1 MAAEFRSDVLET
13 SQVRIFSVHGDVAGA
28 GFLVAADLV
37 CTCAHVVEEALDLP
51 APVDEAPGG
60 SVNLDFPLLSARPS
74 ARASVVSWRH
84 GRADVALLRL
94 DRPVEGAR
102 PVGLVDGAEVW
113 EHPFRAFGHPNGADH
128 GVWVRGT
135 LRAGMAAGLL
145 QMEAHLPGPRVTEG
159 FSGSPVWD
167 DVQGGVVG
175 MTVAAHRGA
184 STAYLLPSAD
194 LIDEHTMPARCPF
207 QGLEPFTEEQS
218 QFFHG
223 RDTDTT
229 RVLEALDQRLVVL
242 VVGPSGCGK
251 SSLVGAGVLP
261 RLRDQGAGV
270 SELRPVP
277 GARATSVLAH
287 VLTDVLEPGLGE
299 IEHLVRTEELA
310 WLLADG
316 PDVLAALRERI
327 LARGPSAGHVL
338 FVDQFEEYARAV
350 PAEACELFGMLSGLV
365 GRRGAAALRV
375 VATARPDSLDALV
388 TVDSSDVV
396 SDAVQFLAPLSDDDL
411 KRAVTGPVD
420 AVPGLWFEP
429 GLPERIVADA
439 GDEPGR
445 MPLVQFAL
453 TELWHQRSNS
463 MLTHAAYDAFGRIAG
478 ALAGHADGVYG
489 KLTRQQQELAPRL
502 FAQLA
507 RPGDGDTFVRRPAR
521 TTDLAPDLLALVREL
536 TRSGRLLVL
545 SHAPGESGQ
554 EEIVDLAHEAL
565 TELWPLLRTWLV
577 ESRDFR
583 AWQEQLRADVGRW
596 QARKSDPAR
605 LLSGVDL
612 AEADLKLK
620 GHSQDVSAE
629 ERTYIQLSHRHS
641 RRRIRV
647 RRAAVGVL
655 AVLTVLSVV
664 LALSTW
670 RGLQRAEQQLRFQ
683 AAGLLAQA
691 SEARPPDDPATA
703 LQLALAAYNARPT
716 ATTRQVLL
724 SQYVRGQHLLAS
736 HPSVWKGRATDMT
749 STPDG
754 RVLVVTSTRSSDNPR
769 FTVVTDAL
777 SGTPRARELS
787 GVPKGLVH
795 DQALS
800 PDGRFFA
807 ASSSSDVVLLWRLD
821 SSFRPEPLSVAHPS
835 AGTVNGTLDFSS
847 DSKRLLLTMKP
858 SGSCAPLPKC
868 PPAFAEAWETRSGAR
883 IRVPEGLVPE
893 RGVQQAAFTSDPDSV
908 ATVGYTPGVEDLRIE
923 IRDLHTSRLRYT
935 ATVDDNLSSGIRLRA
950 GGELLIRQEGDDSYS
965 QPLGAAPGR
974 RVELPDVDVIG
985 SMDST
990 QRFHISPG
998 DSSNGTDAGL
1008 YDEPILTDLSTGQ
1021 AHIARIPSARDTN
1034 LSSAGLAVVPRDDG
1048 EVVVLAPLG
1057 TALMIVRAERYDRKQ
1072 FTVTDSNAAS
1082 SVSPD
1087 GRLMAIADQRSLQV
1101 VEASGERRQSVP
1113 LPFID
1118 DAPSW
1123 MLSWTAD
1130 SRRVVV
1136 WSRGGNLLAAYPAG
1150 SLKDKVPLDGA
1161 LPGAKA
1167 AAKAEAHQGG
1177 EVEEVAALGGSE
1189 IALLTIDGRLARVD
1203 AANGA
1208 LLTRPV
1214 PAHPDPDRS
1223 GIGTLDDIF
1232 TQGRL
1237 VPRPHHPGQ
1246 VVAVTRRGAAFG
1258 DILLWDLR
1266 TPRHIRTL
1274 TGLPIAATFTS
1285 SDDPSPGPLVF
1296 DERGSR
1302 LAVETS
1308 GRNVRVWDVDRDKQ
1322 LPGSAISSLDGY
1334 VIGVDAEDRVLTYK
1348 EGRVTIHDLTD
1359 AGNSTTLNVPEGAV
1373 ASVRGNRLEVLLGGV
1388 RGSFTLRRRTFD
1400 LRPEA
1405 QFSAL
1410 CKLADRDY
1418 TPAERE
1424 LLPDGTPAQPP
1435 CT

>member
-1 MAAEFRSDVLET
+1 MAVEFRSDVLGT
-13 SQVRIFSVHGDVAGA
+13 SQVRIFSVDGDVAGA

-37 CTCAHVVEEALDLP
+37 CTCAHVVEEAMDLP
-51 APVDEAPGG
+51 APMGEAPGG
-60 SVNLDFPLLSARPS
+60 SVNLDFPLLSGRPS
-74 ARASVVSWRH
+74 ARAGVVSWRH
-84 GRADVALLRL
+84 GGADVALLRL
-94 DRPVEGAR
+94 ERPVEGAR
-102 PVGLVDGAEVW
+102 PVGLVDGTEVW
-113 EHPFRAFGHPNGADH
+113 GHTFRAFGHPDGADH

-135 LRAGMAAGLL
+135 LRAGMAAGLV

-167 DVQGGVVG
+167 DAQGGVVG
-175 MTVAAHRGA
+175 MTVAAHRGE

-194 LIDEHTMPARCPF
+194 LIDERIMPACCPF

-229 RVLEALDQRLVVL
+229 RVLEALDQRPVVL

-261 RLRDQGAGV
+261 RLREQGAGV

-299 IEHLVRTEELA
+299 IEHLVRAEELA

-350 PAEACELFGMLSGLV
+350 PGEARELFRMLSGLA

-388 TVDSSDVV
+388 TVSTSDVV
-396 SDAVQFLAPLSDDDL
+396 SDAVRFLAPLSDDDL
-411 KRAVTGPVD
+411 KRAVTAPVD

-453 TELWHQRSNS
+453 TELWHQRSSS
-463 MLTHAAYDAFGRIAG
+463 MLTHAAYDAFGGIAG
-478 ALAGHADGVYG
+478 ALAKHADGVHA
-489 KLTRQQQELAPRL
+489 KLTRKQQELAPRL

-521 TTDLAPDLLALVREL
+521 ITDLAPELLELVREL
-536 TRSGRLLVL
+536 TQSGRLLVL
-545 SHAPGESGQ
+545 SHAPGESGR

-596 QARKSDPAR
+596 LAQRSDPAR
-605 LLSGVDL
+605 LLSGADL

-647 RRAAVGVL
+647 RRTVEGVL
-655 AVLTVLSVV
+655 AVLTVLSVI
-664 LALSTW
+664 LAVSTW

-703 LQLALAAYNARPT
+703 LQLALAAYNSRPT

-724 SQYVRGQHLLAS
+724 NQYVRGQHLLAS

-754 RVLVVTSTRSSDNPR
+754 RVLVVKSTRSSDNPR
-769 FTVVTDAL
+769 YTVVTDTL

-795 DQALS
+795 ERALS

-807 ASSSSDVVLLWRLD
+807 AASSSDVVLLWRLD
-821 SSFRPEPLSVAHPS
+821 DSLRPEPLSIAHPT
-835 AGTVNGTLDFSS
+835 AGDVNTTLDFSS
-847 DSKRLLLTMKP
+847 DSKQLLLTVKP
-858 SGSCAPLPKC
+858 SGKCSPLPKC
-868 PPAFAEAWETRSGAR
+868 PPPFAEAWETESGTR
-883 IRVPEGLVPE
+883 IHVPDGLVPE
-893 RGVQQAAFTSDPDSV
+893 RGVQEAAFTSDPDSV
-908 ATVGYTPGVEDLRIE
+908 ATISDPDLGHKTLE
-923 IRDLHTSRLRYT
+923 IRDLRTSRLRYT
-935 ATVDDNLSSGIRLRA
+935 STIKDNLSSSFRLAA
-950 GGELLIRQEGDDSYS
+950 GGELLVGLNGDNAYS
-965 QPLGAAPGR
+965 QPLGTTPGR
-974 RVELPDVDVIG
+974 RTELLAVRWG
-985 SMDST
+985 ADST
-990 QRFHISPG
+990 QRFHISSD

-1008 YDEPILTDLSTGQ
+1008 YDEPILTDLGTGQ
-1021 AHIARIPSARDTN
+1021 THIARIPSARDTE
-1034 LSSAGLAVVPRDDG
+1034 LSDAGFAVVPRDDG
-1048 EVVVLAPLG
+1048 GTAVLVPLG
-1057 TALMIVRAERYDRKQ
+1057 TALMVVRAERYDRKR

-1087 GRLMAIADQRSLQV
+1087 SRFMAIADQRSLRV
-1101 VEASGERRQSVP
+1101 VDSSGARQSVP

-1123 MLSWTAD
+1123 TLSWTAD

-1167 AAKAEAHQGG
+1167 AEKEEGNQGG

-1189 IALLTIDGRLARVD
+1189 IALLTVDGRLARVD

-1223 GIGTLDDIF
+1223 GMGTLDDIF
-1232 TQGRL
+1232 TGGRL

-1246 VVAVTRRGAAFG
+1246 VAAVTRRGAAFG

-1266 TPRHIRTL
+1266 APRHIATL
-1274 TGLPIAATFTS
+1274 SGLAISAPFVS
-1285 SDDPSPGPLVF
+1285 SDDPPTSPLVF

-1302 LAVETS
+1302 LAVKNS
-1308 GRNVRVWDVDRDKQ
+1308 GGKVRVWDVDRGKQ
-1322 LPGSAISSLDGY
+1322 LSGSAPSSWDGY
-1334 VIGVDAEDRVLTYK
+1334 VVGVGAGDRVLTYK

-1359 AGNSTTLNVPEGAV
+1359 AGNSTTLNVPDEAV
-1373 ASVRGNRLEVLLGGV
+1373 ASVRGNRLEVFLGGV
-1388 RGSFTLRRRTFD
+1388 QESFTLRRRTFD

-1405 QFSAL
+1405 QFRAL
-1410 CKLADRDY
+1410 CDVAARDY

-1424 LLPDGTPAQPP
+1424 LLPDGTPAQLP

>member
-1 MAAEFRSDVLET
+1 MAAEIRSDVLET

-60 SVNLDFPLLSARPS
+60 SVNLDFPLLSAHPS

-84 GRADVALLRL
+84 GGADVALLRL
-94 DRPVEGAR
+94 ERPVEGAR
-102 PVGLVDGAEVW
+102 PVGLVDGTEVW
-113 EHPFRAFGHPNGADH
+113 EHPFRAFGHPDGADH

-145 QMEAHLPGPRVTEG
+145 QMEAHLPGPRITEG

-175 MTVAAHRGA
+175 MTVAAHRGE
-184 STAYLLPSAD
+184 STAFLLPSAD
-194 LIDEHTMPARCPF
+194 LIDEHIMPACCPF
-207 QGLEPFTEEQS
+207 QGLESFTEEQS

-223 RDTDTT
+223 RGADTT
-229 RVLEALDQRLVVL
+229 RVLEALDQRPVVL

-261 RLRDQGAGV
+261 RLREQGAGV
-270 SELRPVP
+270 SEVRPVP

-299 IEHLVRTEELA
+299 IEHLVRAEELA

-316 PDVLAALRERI
+316 PDVLAALRGRI

-350 PAEACELFGMLSGLV
+350 PAEACELFRMLSDLA

-388 TVDSSDVV
+388 TVSTSDVV

-411 KRAVTGPVD
+411 KRAVTAPVD

-463 MLTHAAYDAFGRIAG
+463 MLTHAAYDALGGIAG
-478 ALAGHADGVYG
+478 ALVGHANGVHA
-489 KLTRQQQELAPRL
+489 KLTREQQELAPRL

-521 TTDLAPDLLALVREL
+521 TTDLAPELLELVREL
-536 TRSGRLLVL
+536 TRSGKLLVL

-596 QARKSDPAR
+596 QAQRSDPAR
-605 LLSGVDL
+605 LLSGADL
-612 AEADLKLK
+612 AEADLRLK

-641 RRRIRV
+641 RRRIRA

-655 AVLTVLSVV
+655 AVLTALSVV
-664 LALSTW
+664 LAISTW
-670 RGLQRAEQQLRFQ
+670 QGLQRAEQQLRFQ

-691 SEARPPDDPATA
+691 SDARPPDDPATA

-724 SQYVRGQHLLAS
+724 NQYVRGQHLLAS

-769 FTVVTDAL
+769 YTVVTDAL

-795 DQALS
+795 ERALS

-821 SSFRPEPLSVAHPS
+821 SSSRPEPLSIAHPT
-835 AGTVNGTLDFSS
+835 AGGVNITLDFSS
-847 DSKRLLLTMKP
+847 DSKRLLLTVKP
-858 SGSCAPLPKC
+858 SGRCSPLPKC
-868 PPAFAEAWETRSGAR
+868 PPPFAEAWETESGAR

-893 RGVQQAAFTSDPDSV
+893 RGVKEAAFTSDPDSV
-908 ATVGYTPGVEDLRIE
+908 ATISYTSGVRDHRIE
-923 IRDLHTSRLRYT
+923 IRDLRTSRLRYT
-935 ATVDDNLSSGIRLRA
+935 ATVKDNLDSGVQLAA
-950 GGELLIRQEGDDSYS
+950 GGELLISGNGDDSYS
-965 QPLGAAPGR
+965 QPLGTTPGR
-974 RVELPDVDVIG
+974 RTKLLAVRWG
-985 SMDST
+985 MDST
-990 QRFHISPG
+990 QRFHVSSD
-998 DSSNGTDAGL
+998 DSSSGTDEGL
-1008 YDEPILTDLSTGQ
+1008 YDEKILTDLGTGQ
-1021 AHIARIPSARDTN
+1021 THIARIPSARDTE
-1034 LSSAGLAVVPRDDG
+1034 LSVAGPAVLPRDDG
-1048 EVVVLAPLG
+1048 GTAVLVPLG
-1057 TALMIVRAERYDRKQ
+1057 TALMVVRAERYDRKR

-1087 GRLMAIADQRSLQV
+1087 RRFMAIADQRSLQV
-1101 VEASGERRQSVP
+1101 LDASGARRQSIP
-1113 LPFID
+1113 LPFTD

-1123 MLSWTAD
+1123 TLSWTAD

-1150 SLKDKVPLDGA
+1150 SLKDKVPLDDA

-1167 AAKAEAHQGG
+1167 AEKEEHDQGG

-1189 IALLTIDGRLARVD
+1189 MALLTLDGRLARVD

-1208 LLTRPV
+1208 LLTRPI

-1223 GIGTLDDIF
+1223 GTGTLDDIF
-1232 TQGRL
+1232 TEGRL

-1246 VVAVTRRGAAFG
+1246 VAAVTRRGAAFG

-1266 TPRHIRTL
+1266 APRHIATL
-1274 TGLPIAATFTS
+1274 SGLGISAPFVS
-1285 SDDPSPGPLVF
+1285 SDDPSAGPLVF

-1302 LAVETS
+1302 LAVQTS
-1308 GRNVRVWDVDRDKQ
+1308 GRKVRVWDVDRGKQ
-1322 LPGSAISSLDGY
+1322 LPGSATSSSDGY
-1334 VIGVDAEDRVLTYK
+1334 MIGVGAGDKVLTYK

-1359 AGNSTTLNVPEGAV
+1359 AENSTTLHVPDGAEAFV
-1373 ASVRGNRLEVLLGGV
+1373 QGNRLEVLLGGV
-1388 RGSFTLRRRTFD
+1388 QGSFTLRRRTFD

-1405 QFSAL
+1405 QFRAL
-1410 CKLADRDY
+1410 CKVADRDY
-1418 TPAERE
+1418 TTAERE

>member
-1 MAAEFRSDVLET
+1 M
-13 SQVRIFSVHGDVAGA
+13 AGA

-74 ARASVVSWRH
+74 ARARVVSWRH
-84 GRADVALLRL
+84 GGADVALLRL
-94 DRPVEGAR
+94 ERPVEGAR
-102 PVGLVDGAEVW
+102 PVGLVDGTEVW
-113 EHPFRAFGHPNGADH
+113 EHPFRAFGHPDGADH

-167 DVQGGVVG
+167 DAQGGVVG
-175 MTVAAHRGA
+175 MTVAVHRGA

-194 LIDEHTMPARCPF
+194 LIDDHIMPAPCPF

-223 RDTDTT
+223 RDADTT
-229 RVLEALDQRLVVL
+229 RVLEALDQRPLVL

-287 VLTDVLEPGLGE
+287 VLTDVLEPGLSE

-316 PDVLAALRERI
+316 PDVLPALRDRI
-327 LARGPSAGHVL
+327 LDRGPSAGHVL
-338 FVDQFEEYARAV
+338 FVDQLEEYARAV
-350 PAEACELFGMLSGLV
+350 PGEAREMFRMLSVLA

-388 TVDSSDVV
+388 TVDMSDVV

-411 KRAVTGPVD
+411 KRAVTAPVD

-463 MLTHAAYDAFGRIAG
+463 MLTHAAYDAFGGIAG
-478 ALAGHADGVYG
+478 ALVGHADSVHA
-489 KLTRQQQELAPRL
+489 KLTREQQELAPRL

-507 RPGDGDTFVRRPAR
+507 RPGGGDTFVRRPAR
-521 TTDLAPDLLALVREL
+521 TTDLAPELLALVREL

-583 AWQEQLRADVGRW
+583 AWQEQLRADMARW

-605 LLSGVDL
+605 LLSGADL

-629 ERTYIQLSHRHS
+629 EHAYIQLSHRHS

-647 RRAAVGVL
+647 RRGAEGVL

-664 LALSTW
+664 LAISTW

-716 ATTRQVLL
+716 ATTRQTLQ

-754 RVLVVTSTRSSDNPR
+754 RVLVVTSTRNSDNPR
-769 FTVVTDAL
+769 YTVVTDAL
-777 SGTPRARELS
+777 SSTPRARELS

-795 DQALS
+795 ELALS

-807 ASSSSDVVLLWRLD
+807 ASSSSDAVLLWRLD
-821 SSFRPEPLSVAHPS
+821 DSLRPEPLSIAHPT
-835 AGTVNGTLDFSS
+835 AGGVNITLDFSS
-847 DSKRLLLTMKP
+847 DSKRLLLTVKP
-858 SGSCAPLPKC
+858 SGRCSPLPKC
-868 PPAFAEAWETRSGAR
+868 PPPFAEAWETESDTP
-883 IRVPEGLVPE
+883 IHVPDGLVPE

-908 ATVGYTPGVEDLRIE
+908 ATIGYTAGVEDLRIE

-935 ATVDDNLSSGIRLRA
+935 ATVDNNLSSGIRLRA
-950 GGELLIRQEGDDSYS
+950 GGELLIRQDGDDSYS

-974 RVELPDVDVIG
+974 RAELPDVDVIG
-985 SMDST
+985 STDST
-990 QRFHISPG
+990 QRFHISSD
-998 DSSNGTDAGL
+998 DSSNGTDEGL

-1021 AHIARIPSARDTN
+1021 AHIARIPSARDTG
-1034 LSSAGLAVVPRDDG
+1034 LSGAGFAVVPRNDG

-1057 TALMIVRAERYDRKQ
+1057 TALMVVRAERYDRKQ
-1072 FTVTDSNAAS
+1072 FRATDSDAAS

-1087 GRLMAIADQRSLQV
+1087 RRFMAIADQRSLQV
-1101 VEASGERRQSVP
+1101 VDASGARRQSVP

-1123 MLSWTAD
+1123 TLSWTAD

-1167 AAKAEAHQGG
+1167 AEKEEHDQGG

-1189 IALLTIDGRLARVD
+1189 MALLTIDGRLARVD

-1208 LLTRPV
+1208 LLTRPI

-1223 GIGTLDDIF
+1223 GTGTLDDIF
-1232 TQGRL
+1232 TEGRL

-1246 VVAVTRRGAAFG
+1246 VAAVTRRGAAFG

-1266 TPRHIRTL
+1266 APRHIATL
-1274 TGLPIAATFTS
+1274 SGLPISAPFVS
-1285 SDDPSPGPLVF
+1285 SDDPSAGPLVF

-1302 LAVETS
+1302 LAVQTS
-1308 GRNVRVWDVDRDKQ
+1308 GRKVRVWDVDRGKQ
-1322 LPGSAISSLDGY
+1322 LPGSATSSSDGY
-1334 VIGVDAEDRVLTYK
+1334 MIGVGAGDKVLTYK
-1348 EGRVTIHDLTD
+1348 EGQVTIHDLTD
-1359 AGNSTTLNVPEGAV
+1359 AENSTTLHVPDGAEAFV
-1373 ASVRGNRLEVLLGGV
+1373 QENRLEVLLGGV
-1388 RGSFTLRRRTFD
+1388 QGSFTLRRRTFD

-1405 QFSAL
+1405 QFRAL
-1410 CKLADRDY
+1410 CKVADRDY
-1418 TPAERE
+1418 TTAERE

>member
-1 MAAEFRSDVLET
+1 MAAEFRSDVLGA

-28 GFLVAADLV
+28 GFLIAADLV

-51 APVDEAPGG
+51 APTGEAPGG
-60 SVNLDFPLLSARPS
+60 SVSLDFPLLSARPS

-102 PVGLVDGAEVW
+102 PAGLVDGTGVW
-113 EHPFRAFGHPNGADH
+113 EHPFRAFGHPEGADH

-167 DVQGGVVG
+167 GTQGGVVG
-175 MTVAAHRGA
+175 MTVAAHRGE

-194 LIDEHTMPARCPF
+194 LIDEHIMPARCPF
-207 QGLEPFTEEQS
+207 RGLEPFTEEQS

-223 RDTDTT
+223 RDADTA
-229 RVLEALDQRLVVL
+229 RMLEALEQRPVVL

-251 SSLVGAGVLP
+251 SSLMRAGVLP
-261 RLRDQGAGV
+261 RLRDQGVGV
-270 SELRPVP
+270 SELRPAP
-277 GARATSVLAH
+277 DARATSVLAH
-287 VLTDVLEPGLGE
+287 VLTDVLEPGLDE
-299 IEHLVRTEELA
+299 IERLVRAEELA

-316 PDVLAALRERI
+316 PDVLAALRGRI

-350 PAEACELFGMLSGLV
+350 PAEARELFRMLSGLA
-365 GRRGAAALRV
+365 GRRGATALRV
-375 VATARPDSLDALV
+375 VVTARPDSLDALV
-388 TVDSSDVV
+388 RVGTSGAV
-396 SDAVQFLAPLSDDDL
+396 SEAVRFLAPLSDDDL
-411 KRAVTGPVD
+411 KRAVTAPVD
-420 AVPGLWFEP
+420 AVPGVWFEP

-453 TELWHQRSNS
+453 TELWDRRSNS
-463 MLTHAAYDAFGRIAG
+463 LLTHAAYDAFKGIVG
-478 ALAGHADGVYG
+478 ALAGHADSVHSQLER
-489 KLTRQQQELAPRL
+489 KQQELAPRL

-521 TTDLAPDLLALVREL
+521 TTDLAPELLELAREL
-536 TRSGRLLVL
+536 DQSSRRLLVL
-545 SHAPGESGQ
+545 SQAAGESGQ

-565 TELWPLLRTWLV
+565 IGSWPLLRTWLV

-583 AWQEQLRADVGRW
+583 AWQEQLRADAERW
-596 QARKSDPAR
+596 RARKSDPAR
-605 LLSGVDL
+605 LLSGADL

-629 ERTYIQLSHRHS
+629 EHAYIQSSRRHS

-647 RRAAVGVL
+647 RRGAVGALV
-655 AVLTVLSVV
+655 ALTVLSVV

-670 RGLQRAEQQLRFQ
+670 RGLQSAERQLRFQ

-716 ATTRQVLL
+716 PTTRQVLL
-724 SQYVRGQHLLAS
+724 NQYVRGQHLLAS
-736 HPSVWKGRATDMT
+736 HPSVWKGRATSLR

-754 RVLVVTSTRSSDNPR
+754 RVLVVTSRRSSDTPR
-769 FTVVTDAL
+769 FTVVTGAL
-777 SGTPRARELS
+777 SGTPRARVLS

-795 DQALS
+795 EQALS

-807 ASSSSDVVLLWRLD
+807 AASSSDAVLLWRLD
-821 SSFRPEPLSVAHPS
+821 GSSRPESLSVIHPA
-835 AGTVNGTLDFSS
+835 AGGVNVTLDFSS
-847 DSKRLLLTMKP
+847 DSKRLLLTAKP
-858 SGSCAPLPKC
+858 SSRCSPLPKC
-868 PPAFAEAWETRSGAR
+868 PPPFAEAWETESGAP
-883 IRVPEGLVPE
+883 IRVPDGFLPE
-893 RGVQQAAFTSDPDSV
+893 RGAQEAAFTSDPDSV
-908 ATVGYTPGVEDLRIE
+908 ATISSPDLDHHRLE
-923 IRDLHTSRLRYT
+923 IRDLRTSRLRYT
-935 ATVDDNLSSGIRLRA
+935 ATVKDNLDSGFRLAA
-950 GGELLIRQEGDDSYS
+950 GGELLIGRNGDDAYAR
-965 QPLGAAPGR
+965 PLGTTPGR
-974 RVELPDVDVIG
+974 RTELLDVRG
-985 SMDST
+985 GADST
-990 QRFHISPG
+990 QRFHVSSN
-998 DSSNGTDAGL
+998 DSSSGTDEGL
-1008 YDEPILTDLSTGQ
+1008 YDERILTDLGTGQ
-1021 AHIARIPSARDTN
+1021 THIVRIPSARDTE
-1034 LSSAGLAVVPRDDG
+1034 LSDAGLAVVPRDDG
-1048 EVVVLAPLG
+1048 GTVVLVPLG
-1057 TALMIVRAERYDRKQ
+1057 TALMVVRAERYDRKQ
-1072 FTVTDSNAAS
+1072 FPATDGDAATS
-1082 SVSPD
+1082 ISPD
-1087 GRLMAIADQRSLQV
+1087 RRFMAIADQRSLQV
-1101 VEASGERRQSVP
+1101 VDTSGARRQSVP

-1123 MLSWTAD
+1123 TLSWTAD

-1167 AAKAEAHQGG
+1167 AEREEYDQGG
-1177 EVEEVAALGGSE
+1177 EVEEVAALGGSQ
-1189 IALLTIDGRLARVD
+1189 IALLTLDGRLARVD
-1203 AANGA
+1203 TANGA

-1223 GIGTLDDIF
+1223 GMGTLDDIF
-1232 TQGRL
+1232 TEGRL

-1266 TPRHIRTL
+1266 TSRHIRTL
-1274 TGLPIAATFTS
+1274 TGLPISASFSTR
-1285 SDDPSPGPLVF
+1285 DDPSPGPLVF

-1302 LAVETS
+1302 LAVQTS
-1308 GRNVRVWDVDRDKQ
+1308 SRKIRVWDVDRGKP
-1322 LPGSAISSLDGY
+1322 LPGSATSSSDGY
-1334 VIGVDAEDRVLTYK
+1334 MIGVGAGDRVLTYK

-1359 AGNSTTLNVPEGAV
+1359 AENSTTLNVPEEAV
-1373 ASVRGNRLEVLLGGV
+1373 ASVQGNRLEVLIGGV
-1388 RGSFTLRRRTFD
+1388 KETFTLRRRTFD

-1405 QFSAL
+1405 QFRAL
-1410 CKLADRDY
+1410 CKVAARDY

-1424 LLPDGTPAQPP
+1424 LLPDGTPEQPP
-1435 CT
+1435 CA

>member
-28 GFLVAADLV
+28 GFLIAADLV

-60 SVNLDFPLLSARPS
+60 SVNLDLPLLSAHPS

-84 GRADVALLRL
+84 GQADVALLRL
-94 DRPVEGAR
+94 DRPIEGAR
-102 PVGLVDGAEVW
+102 PVGLVDGTEVW
-113 EHPFRAFGHPNGADH
+113 EHPFRAFGHPDGADH

-145 QMEAHLPGPRVTEG
+145 QMEAHLPGPRITEG

-167 DVQGGVVG
+167 DSQGGVVG
-175 MTVAAHRGA
+175 MTVAAHRGE

-194 LIDEHTMPARCPF
+194 LIDERTMPARCPF

-229 RVLEALDQRLVVL
+229 RVLEALDQRPLVL

-287 VLTDVLEPGLGE
+287 VLTDVLEPGLDE
-299 IEHLVRTEELA
+299 IERLVRTEELA

-316 PDVLAALRERI
+316 PDILAALRGRI
-327 LARGPSAGHVL
+327 LARGPRAGHVL
-338 FVDQFEEYARAV
+338 FVDQLEEYARAV
-350 PAEACELFGMLSGLV
+350 PDEACELFRMLSGLA

-388 TVDSSDVV
+388 TVSTSDVV

-411 KRAVTGPVD
+411 KRAVTAPVD
-420 AVPGLWFEP
+420 TVPGLWFEP
-429 GLPERIVADA
+429 GLPERIIADA

-463 MLTHAAYDAFGRIAG
+463 MLTHAAYDAFGGIAG
-478 ALAGHADGVYG
+478 ALAGHANGVHA
-489 KLTRQQQELAPRL
+489 KLTREQQELAPRL

-521 TTDLAPDLLALVREL
+521 TTDLAPELLELVREL

-554 EEIVDLAHEAL
+554 EEIVELAHEAL

-583 AWQEQLRADVGRW
+583 AWQEQLRADVVRW
-596 QARKSDPAR
+596 RARKSDPAR
-605 LLSGVDL
+605 LLSGADL
-612 AEADLKLK
+612 AEADLKLE
-620 GHSQDVSAE
+620 GHSQDVSGE

-641 RRRIRV
+641 RRRIRA

-655 AVLTVLSVV
+655 AVLTALSVV
-664 LALSTW
+664 LAIFTW
-670 RGLQRAEQQLRFQ
+670 QGLQRAEQQLRFQ

-724 SQYVRGQHLLAS
+724 NQYVRGQHLLAS

-754 RVLVVTSTRSSDNPR
+754 RVLVVTSRRSSDNPR

-787 GVPKGLVH
+787 GIPKGLVH
-795 DQALS
+795 EQALS

-807 ASSSSDVVLLWRLD
+807 TSSSSDAVLLWRLD
-821 SSFRPEPLSVAHPS
+821 DSLRPEPLPIAHPT
-835 AGTVNGTLDFSS
+835 AGDVNTTLDFSS
-847 DSKRLLLTMKP
+847 DSKRLLLTVKP
-858 SGSCAPLPKC
+858 SGRCDPLPKC
-868 PPAFAEAWETRSGAR
+868 PPPFAEAWETESGAP
-883 IRVPEGLVPE
+883 IHVPDGLVPE
-893 RGVQQAAFTSDPDSV
+893 RGVQQAAFTSDPDTV
-908 ATVGYTPGVEDLRIE
+908 ATISYTSGVEDMRIE

-935 ATVDDNLSSGIRLRA
+935 ATVDNNLESGFRLGA
-950 GGELLIRQEGDDSYS
+950 GGELLISQNGDDSYS
-965 QPLGAAPGR
+965 QPLGTTPGR
-974 RVELPDVDVIG
+974 RTELLDVRG
-985 SMDST
+985 GTDST
-990 QRFHISPG
+990 QRFHVPLD
-998 DSSNGTDAGL
+998 DSSSGTDEGL
-1008 YDEPILTDLSTGQ
+1008 YDEKILTNLSTGQ
-1021 AHIARIPSARDTN
+1021 THIARIPSARDTD
-1034 LSSAGLAVVPRDDG
+1034 LSAAGFAVVPRDDG
-1048 EVVVLAPLG
+1048 EVVVLVPLG
-1057 TALMIVRAERYDRKQ
+1057 TALMVVRAERYDRKQ
-1072 FTVTDSNAAS
+1072 FPATDSSSRAAS
-1082 SVSPD
+1082 SMSPD
-1087 GRLMAIADQRSLQV
+1087 QRFMAIADQRSLQV
-1101 VEASGERRQSVP
+1101 LDASGARQSVP

-1123 MLSWTAD
+1123 TLFWTAD

-1136 WSRGGNLLAAYPAG
+1136 CGAGGATCSP
-1150 SLKDKVPLDGA
+1150 PTRQ
-1161 LPGAKA
+1161 
-1167 AAKAEAHQGG
+1167 EA
-1177 EVEEVAALGGSE
+1177 
-1189 IALLTIDGRLARVD
+1189 
-1203 AANGA
+1203 
-1208 LLTRPV
+1208 
-1214 PAHPDPDRS
+1214 
-1223 GIGTLDDIF
+1223 
-1232 TQGRL
+1232 
-1237 VPRPHHPGQ
+1237 
-1246 VVAVTRRGAAFG
+1246 
-1258 DILLWDLR
+1258 
-1266 TPRHIRTL
+1266 
-1274 TGLPIAATFTS
+1274 
-1285 SDDPSPGPLVF
+1285 
-1296 DERGSR
+1296 
-1302 LAVETS
+1302 
-1308 GRNVRVWDVDRDKQ
+1308 
-1322 LPGSAISSLDGY
+1322 
-1334 VIGVDAEDRVLTYK
+1334 
-1348 EGRVTIHDLTD
+1348 
-1359 AGNSTTLNVPEGAV
+1359 
-1373 ASVRGNRLEVLLGGV
+1373 
-1388 RGSFTLRRRTFD
+1388 
-1400 LRPEA
+1400 
-1405 QFSAL
+1405 
-1410 CKLADRDY
+1410 
-1418 TPAERE
+1418 
-1424 LLPDGTPAQPP
+1424 
-1435 CT
+1435 